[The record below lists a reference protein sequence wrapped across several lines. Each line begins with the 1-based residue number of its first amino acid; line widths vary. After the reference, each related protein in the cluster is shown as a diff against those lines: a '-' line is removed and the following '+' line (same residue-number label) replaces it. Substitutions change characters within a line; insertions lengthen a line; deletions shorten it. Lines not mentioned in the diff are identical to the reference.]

1 VKFFDATLFSS
12 RFAACALAA
21 GLGFSMLGFL
31 TGCNKTPDLT
41 APAPAA
47 KAATQKVDAAALAV
61 IAAEG
66 KGFSV
71 GPPMSARVYYV
82 FFDAQ
87 CPHCATL
94 WAASKP
100 LKTQARFVWIPVGI
114 LNASSTTQ
122 GATLLAATDPAAAM
136 DAHETSMLSKSGGI
150 TAASGIDAQK
160 AFIKT
165 NTELMNRYGFASI
178 PTVVGAHAQTGE
190 IVRSEGALGTAALAA
205 LLGLQAPGGTSVK
218 PAI

>member
-1 VKFFDATLFSS
+1 MNYLNAQAVPKRLATATL
-12 RFAACALAA
+12 LA
-21 GLGFSMLGFL
+21 GLALGSAAFL
-31 TGCNKTPDLT
+31 TGCNKTT
-41 APAPAA
+41 EPAA
-47 KAATQKVDAAALAV
+47 STSPATKAAAQPVNAAALAA

-94 WAASKP
+94 WAASRP

-114 LNASSTTQ
+114 LNPSSTTQ
-122 GATLLAATDPAAAM
+122 GATLLAASDPAAAM
-136 DAHETSMLSKSGGI
+136 DSHEASMLEKTGGI
-150 TAASGIDAQK
+150 KAASNIEVQTAS
-160 AFIKT
+160 IKT

-190 IVRSEGALGTAALAA
+190 IVRSEGSLGTAALAA
-205 LLGLQAPGGTSVK
+205 LLGLQVPAGG
-218 PAI
+218 

>member
-1 VKFFDATLFSS
+1 MKLCNRIVMSM
-12 RFAACALAA
+12 ALAA
-21 GLGFSMLGFL
+21 SLGFVS
-31 TGCNKTPDLT
+31 GCNKTPD
-41 APAPAA
+41 PATSASTA
-47 KAATQKVDAAALAV
+47 KAAAQKVDAAALTA

-71 GPPMSARVYYV
+71 GPPMSARVVYV

-114 LNASSTTQ
+114 LNASSTSQ
-122 GATLLAATDPAAAM
+122 GATMLAATDPAAVM
-136 DAHETSMLSKSGGI
+136 DLHETSMLAKAGGI
-150 TAASGIDAQK
+150 TAASNIDAQK
-160 AFIKT
+160 VFIKS

-178 PTVVGAHAQTGE
+178 PTVVGTHAQTGE
-190 IVRSEGALGTAALAA
+190 IVRNEGSLNTAALAA
-205 LLGLQAPGGTSVK
+205 LLGLQV
-218 PAI
+218 PAGSAAQPAS